1 MDSTTTASHN
11 AERQGIT
18 GTPEQF
24 VLGNR
29 FPKTSTNTQQG
40 QSSTNTG
47 YKKTSSAKYNVELL
61 KELANDF
68 GYLLN
73 RTDISDC
80 WLNVNDTYMA
90 VHQCVLAARSNTF
103 SAIMSG
109 NNSKLDPDIKKELQT
124 LHKNDKLVIFIK
136 KTDPEIMKQVIIFM
150 YTAKCELNETNA
162 FYLLDAAGRYDI
174 KSLKVYTAQYTYM
187 AVHRCVLA
195 ARSNTFSA
203 VMSGNYS
210 RLDLKTK
217 NELETSTKNN
227 KLVISITRTSPE
239 IMKQVIIFMYTANCE
254 LNERNAFHLLDA
266 AGRYDIKSLKVY
278 TARFLVNHIDT
289 NNVLR
294 LTEAAFLYDNILL
307 KQRCIDYFID
317 HAREVMDISEL
328 WKPFAEKYPAIV
340 SELLYCTVHKDEHR
354 EQTA

>member
-150 YTAKCELNETNA
+150 YTAKCELNERNA
-162 FYLLDAAGRYDI
+162 FYLFDAAGRYDI
-174 KSLKVYTAQYTYM
+174 KSLKVYTAQ
-187 AVHRCVLA
+187 
-195 ARSNTFSA
+195 
-203 VMSGNYS
+203 
-210 RLDLKTK
+210 
-217 NELETSTKNN
+217 
-227 KLVISITRTSPE
+227 
-239 IMKQVIIFMYTANCE
+239 
-254 LNERNAFHLLDA
+254 
-266 AGRYDIKSLKVY
+266 
-278 TARFLVNHIDT
+278 FLINHI
-289 NNVLR
+289 NRHNILR
-294 LTEAAFLYDNILL
+294 LIESAYIYNNILL
-307 KQRCIDYFID
+307 KQSCIDYFID
-317 HAREVMDISEL
+317 HGREVMDVSEL

-340 SELLYCTVHKDEHR
+340 SELLYWTVHKDENR
-354 EQTA
+354 ERVERSQLQSQW